1 MAERICP
8 WWIGF
13 LLASPIRRWFQ
24 NPEQLLQPYVREGM
38 VVLEPGPGMGFFT
51 LPLARMVG
59 QAGRVI
65 AIDLQPR
72 MLSGLR
78 RRARRAGLF
87 DRIELRLAGRDSLQ
101 IGDLRGSVDLVVAIA
116 VVHELH
122 SVEAFFREVADAMRP
137 GGSLLLIEPRGHVKA
152 AQFTHEMQAADRAG
166 LQKSVRI
173 LGGRDA
179 VAVFAK

>member
-1 MAERICP
+1 MAEHICP

-38 VVLEPGPGMGFFT
+38 VVLEPGPGMGFFS

-59 QAGRVI
+59 PAGRVI
-65 AIDLQPR
+65 AIDVQPR
-72 MLSGLR
+72 MLGALR
-78 RRARRAGLF
+78 RRARRAGLL
-87 DRIELRLAGRDSLQ
+87 DRMELRLAGRDSLH

-122 SVEAFFREVADAMRP
+122 SDEVFFREAADALRS